1 MSRRLALHKQALAAS
16 KIQGL
21 ARGHMARQWVRRY
34 KAFKSQAIVK
44 IQRAWREYNER
55 VVVPRKRHEAIVA
68 NIGTV
73 QKFCKGYLVCKF
85 YQKERSVIKID
96 ETARY
101 FEYIKNKMEMDA
113 ICLII
118 YNMKK
123 HLKKMK
129 KKRAKK
135 KKGKKGKKGSKKK
148 RNTTTTGDL
157 SSMDLNKTGM
167 SAISAVDRNSSII
180 SERTDMEDKGEDD
193 DDDLDRAPENQEFR
207 LEINEGD
214 EESMFNT

>member
-1 MSRRLALHKQALAAS
+1 M
-16 KIQGL
+16 
-21 ARGHMARQWVRRY
+21 
-34 KAFKSQAIVK
+34 
-44 IQRAWREYNER
+44 
-55 VVVPRKRHEAIVA
+55 A

-73 QKFCKGYLVCKF
+73 QKFCKGYIVCKI

-101 FEYIKNKMEMDA
+101 FEYIKHKMEMDA
-113 ICLII
+113 ILKII
-118 YNMKK
+118 YYMKK

-148 RNTTTTGDL
+148 RNTTTTGEL

-167 SAISAVDRNSSII
+167 SAISAADRNSSII

-193 DDDLDRAPENQEFR
+193 DDDLERQP
-207 LEINEGD
+207 G
-214 EESMFNT
+214 T

>member
-1 MSRRLALHKQALAAS
+1 M
-16 KIQGL
+16 
-21 ARGHMARQWVRRY
+21 
-34 KAFKSQAIVK
+34 
-44 IQRAWREYNER
+44 
-55 VVVPRKRHEAIVA
+55 A

-73 QKFCKGYLVCKF
+73 QKFCKGYIVCKI

-101 FEYIKNKMEMDA
+101 FEYIKHKMEMDA
-113 ICLII
+113 ILKII
-118 YNMKK
+118 YYMKK

-167 SAISAVDRNSSII
+167 SAISAADRNSSII

-193 DDDLDRAPENQEFR
+193 DDDLERQP
-207 LEINEGD
+207 G
-214 EESMFNT
+214 T